1 MLHHRVIRVAALTA
15 AAGVSIVTSS
25 NAAAQARERGTM
37 ISDDGTTRR
46 VLHYAQPDFR
56 YAFAPDYEHADVPL
70 FVETLHLNL
79 GQRDVLVV
87 MIDEYLLELER
98 LLDQYRTDEERK
110 LAAREREEATGG
122 AAPGRAAPRNEGEG
136 DGDERP
142 RIGSMGD
149 AQRNAIRDIVL
160 DELRKEGIEAESFED
175 LPFGPPSIMIGA
187 SIVDEGEGPRPEIQA
202 NVSFGADDDSMSEEL
217 RRKLKAAAERIAPR
231 IKEQVQS
238 QMAGELEARMEGDGA
253 HDDGFETRW
262 QELERDRER
271 FSAILT
277 AKRALKERFE
287 TDVKA
292 TLTDEQVQRWPT
304 FQRAITRRKT
314 LPLGTLDGE
323 RTDLLALLKAH
334 APETGRAESVDA
346 VAAEYESRLHEA
358 LLRRNE
364 LIESIDVEIDRAL
377 YSGEHRAAQSLA
389 DRITRA
395 RLDVRGVNDEF
406 LPRLCAAL
414 GGSAGEAL
422 RAEAMEA
429 SYPRV
434 YRDTISAQAFHL
446 ALKLSDLSPDQKA
459 AIEELQRAHGTEL
472 LALNDALVRRIRETQ
487 AVELP
492 EQIERVISAIN
503 GEEAPFGSGG
513 EQDDLR
519 QAFQQRQ
526 NLAVRYVRAVRG
538 LLTPEQAAHLPE
550 PPVTDVATPVE
561 ASDGA
566 MFTTDDGE

>member
-1 MLHHRVIRVAALTA
+1 MVHHRVIRVAALMA
-15 AAGVSIVTSS
+15 AAGVSIVTPS
-25 NAAAQARERGTM
+25 NAAAQSRERGTM

-87 MIDEYLLELER
+87 MIDEYLLELEH
-98 LLDQYRTDEERK
+98 LLDQYRTDEERE

-122 AAPGRAAPRNEGEG
+122 AAPGRGAPRNEGDG
-136 DGDERP
+136 DGRP

-202 NVSFGADDDSMSEEL
+202 NVSFGSDDDSLSEEL

-238 QMAGELEARMEGDGA
+238 QMSGELEARMEGEGA

-262 QELERDRER
+262 QELERDRDR
-271 FSAILT
+271 FTAVLA
-277 AKRALKERFE
+277 AKRALKDRFE

-292 TLTDEQVQRWPT
+292 TLTDEQTQHWPA

-334 APETGRAESVDA
+334 APETARAEGVDA
-346 VAAEYESRLHEA
+346 VAAEYESRLHVA

-364 LIESIDVEIDRAL
+364 LIETIDVEIDRAL

-395 RLDVRGVNDEF
+395 RLDVRGLNDEF
-406 LPRLCAAL
+406 LPRFCAAL
-414 GGSAGEAL
+414 GGSEAEGL
-422 RAEAMEA
+422 RAAAMEA

-446 ALKLSDLSPDQKA
+446 ALKLSDLSADQKA
-459 AIEELQRAHGTEL
+459 SIEELHRAHDTEL
-472 LALNDALVRRIRETQ
+472 HALNDALVRRIRETQ

-492 EQIERVISAIN
+492 RQIERVIAAIN
-503 GEEAPFGSGG
+503 GEDASFSSGG

-550 PPVTDVATPVE
+550 PPVTDVATPVQ